1 MKKKGLT
8 FILAAFM
15 VLSLAA
21 CGQNKAGEGTPAEE
35 STDEESADEESAA
48 QEAIAGG
55 WEKAGSPE
63 VTDDVKALVEKA
75 TEKLLG
81 ADYTPIAYLGSQV
94 VAGKNHRILCK
105 VKAVTPEA
113 EAKYAI
119 ITIYEDLEGRAE
131 VTEILESE
139 AATGIPGLAGGWN
152 DPESPVMTEEAS
164 AALSKAAD
172 KLVGAEYT
180 PIALLGT
187 QVVAGTN
194 YSILCR
200 ITAVTPSAEP
210 GYSVVIVYE
219 DLQGNAEITDTYD
232 FTVSE

>member
-1 MKKKGLT
+1 MKKKGSA
-8 FILAAFM
+8 FILAA
-15 VLSLAA
+15 VLILSLTA
-21 CGQNKAGEGTPAEE
+21 CSQNKTDHNAPAQESGTEEAAAEADSGEAAVGGWTEE
-35 STDEESADEESAA
+35 S
-48 QEAIAGG
+48 
-55 WEKAGSPE
+55 SPE
-63 VTDDVKALVEKA
+63 VTDDVRALVERA

-119 ITIYEDLEGRAE
+119 ITVYEDLEGRAE